1 MADAEEKARAEKLAA
16 AKKRVAQIQK
26 QKGKKGKKGESSKQ
40 TATLPEAGDK
50 APAPESKQEP
60 EPEPEPE
67 QLPEAESP
75 KGTTVEKDDAEEAVA
90 EVPISTEEPTDDS
103 NKKEGDGDEPPP
115 KVRTHGRQPSI
126 SVQSKLRSSSF
137 RQDSKLPGVSTSS
150 SGIKSPTLPLSPDGS
165 TAPEMFRKQAIRLE
179 ELEKENKRL
188 EKEVEMTSAKWKKS
202 EEQLDDLRE
211 ASTETIELKAK
222 LAKAEMQAEEVE
234 KLKAEISALQRQNS
248 HLHTRSHRP
257 SNSVAV
263 SGSADSPV
271 SELQSQLDAKSAT
284 IENMEMEISNL
295 RAQLNSQSTHS
306 SAHEEQISA
315 LEDKLSRSE
324 SALEK
329 SQRELADAKQAI
341 SRAAE
346 KAVKEV
352 VDKTSTETL
361 VKSLERQLRES
372 EEAKAEADRR
382 ADLLE
387 KKLQALSN
395 LHKESESRHQTRL
408 RERDK
413 FEKDVAILTKKIATT
428 ENENLRLKEERD
440 RLRKR
445 EASGTGADEGLD
457 ELEDEERLRLERKV
471 RDLEGEVFDLRRG
484 IWKERKREL
493 SSHND
498 NQGVHAD
505 EKSFTGT
512 FDDVDL
518 IGGAPGGHSYTGRRS
533 ITQRPQQHSSFAT
546 VFQSGLSAFTGAQ
559 DQDRGRKSFDY
570 GSHVDPNDDFL
581 DDDAFD
587 EDAFA
592 RAQEEEEAKNRV
604 EWAREIKGKLKNWK
618 GWRLDLV
625 ECRYGAQGA
634 GIGLGEIFEA

>member
-16 AKKRVAQIQK
+16 AKKRVAQLQK

-40 TATLPEAGDK
+40 AAASAEAGDK
-50 APAPESKQEP
+50 APTPESKQEQ
-60 EPEPEPE
+60 EPEPELE
-67 QLPEAESP
+67 QEPEAGSP
-75 KGTTVEKDDAEEAVA
+75 KDMAVEKEDAEEAIV
-90 EVPISTEEPTDDS
+90 EERDDGS
-103 NKKEGDGDEPPP
+103 DKKEENSEESLP
-115 KVRTHGRQPSI
+115 KVRSHGRQPSI

-137 RQDSKLPGVSTSS
+137 RQDSKLPGINPTA
-150 SGIKSPTLPLSPDGS
+150 SGVKSPPLPLSPDGS

-188 EKEVEMTSAKWKKS
+188 EKEVEVTSAKWKKS

-211 ASTETIELKAK
+211 ASTETVELKER
-222 LAKAEMQAEEVE
+222 LAKAAKQAEEVD

-248 HLHTRSHRP
+248 HLQTRSHRP
-257 SNSVAV
+257 STSIAV
-263 SGSADSPV
+263 SGNSDSPA
-271 SELQSQLDAKSAT
+271 SELLSQLDAKSAK

-324 SALEK
+324 AALEK
-329 SQRELADAKQAI
+329 SQRELADTKQAVT
-341 SRAAE
+341 RAAE
-346 KAVKEV
+346 KAVKEG

-361 VKSLERQLRES
+361 VKSLERQLKES
-372 EEAKAEADRR
+372 EEAKFEADKK
-382 ADLLE
+382 AELLE

-395 LHKESESRHQTRL
+395 LHKESESRHQVRMK
-408 RERDK
+408 ERDK
-413 FEKDVAILTKKIATT
+413 FEKDVAMLTRKLATT

-457 ELEDEERLRLERKV
+457 ELEDEERLNLERKV

-493 SSHND
+493 STHND
-498 NQGVHAD
+498 GDGAQTD
-505 EKSFTGT
+505 TKSVTST

-518 IGGAPGGHSYTGRRS
+518 TGGAPGGHSYTGRRS
-533 ITQRPQQHSSFAT
+533 VTQRPQQHSSFAT
-546 VFQSGLSAFTGAQ
+546 VFSSGLAAFTGTH
-559 DQDRGRKSFDY
+559 DQDRGYKSFDY
-570 GSHVDPNDDFL
+570 GSHADPNDDLL

-592 RAQEEEEAKNRV
+592 RAQEEEEAKRRV

-634 GIGLGEIFEA
+634 GVGLGEIFEA

>member
-16 AKKRVAQIQK
+16 AKKRVAQLQK

-40 TATLPEAGDK
+40 AAALTEASDK
-50 APAPESKQEP
+50 AASPESKQEP

-67 QLPEAESP
+67 QEPEAGSP
-75 KGTTVEKDDAEEAVA
+75 KDTTTEKDDTEEAIA
-90 EVPISTEEPTDDS
+90 AEPTDEGD
-103 NKKEGDGDEPPP
+103 KKEDESEEPLP
-115 KVRTHGRQPSI
+115 KVRSHGRQPSI

-137 RQDSKLPGVSTSS
+137 RQDSKLSGVSPNA
-150 SGIKSPTLPLSPDGS
+150 SGVKSPPLPLSPDGS
-165 TAPEMFRKQAIRLE
+165 TAPEMFRKQVIRLE

-188 EKEVEMTSAKWKKS
+188 EKEVETASSKWKKS

-211 ASTETIELKAK
+211 ASTETVELKER
-222 LAKAEMQAEEVE
+222 LAKAEKQAEEVE

-248 HLHTRSHRP
+248 HLQTRSHRP
-257 SNSVAV
+257 SNSVAI
-263 SGSADSPV
+263 SGNAESPN
-271 SELQSQLDAKSAT
+271 SELLSQVDAKSAT

-324 SALEK
+324 TALEK
-329 SQRELADAKQAI
+329 SQRELTDTKQAVT
-341 SRAAE
+341 RAAE
-346 KAVKEV
+346 KAVKEG

-361 VKSLERQLRES
+361 IKSLERQLKES
-372 EEAKAEADRR
+372 DEAKAEADKK
-382 ADLLE
+382 AELLE

-395 LHKESESRHQTRL
+395 LHKESESRHQIRL
-408 RERDK
+408 KERDK
-413 FEKDVAILTKKIATT
+413 FERDVAMLTRKIATT
-428 ENENLRLKEERD
+428 DNENLRLKEERD

-457 ELEDEERLRLERKV
+457 ELEEEERLQLERKV
-471 RDLEGEVFDLRRG
+471 RDLEGEIFDLRRG

-493 SSHND
+493 STHND
-498 NQGVHAD
+498 GEGSQAD
-505 EKSFTGT
+505 IKSVTGT
-512 FDDVDL
+512 FDDIDL
-518 IGGAPGGHSYTGRRS
+518 TGGAPSGHNHSGRRS

-546 VFQSGLSAFTGAQ
+546 VLSSGLAAFTGTH
-559 DQDRGRKSFDY
+559 DQDRGYKSFDY
-570 GSHVDPNDDFL
+570 GSHAGLDDELL

-592 RAQEEEEAKNRV
+592 RAQEEEEAKKRV

-634 GIGLGEIFEA
+634 GVGLGEIFEA

>member
-1 MADAEEKARAEKLAA
+1 MADTEDKDRAEKLAA
-16 AKKRVAQIQK
+16 AKKRVAQMQK

-40 TATLPEAGDK
+40 ATALTEAGPKGQSPD
-50 APAPESKQEP
+50 SKK
-60 EPEPEPE
+60 
-67 QLPEAESP
+67 EAEPDSEKQTEADSP
-75 KGTTVEKDDAEEAVA
+75 KDTTAEKDNIDEAVVETSTPVEELA
-90 EVPISTEEPTDDS
+90 DESNTKEEEGEEVL
-103 NKKEGDGDEPPP
+103 P
-115 KVRTHGRQPSI
+115 KVRSHGRQPSI

-137 RQDSKLPGVSTSS
+137 RQDSKVPVISPSS
-150 SGIKSPTLPLSPDGS
+150 SGVKSPPLPLSPDGS

-188 EKEVEMTSAKWKKS
+188 EKEVEVTSAKWKKS

-211 ASTETIELKAK
+211 ASTETVELKEK
-222 LAKAEMQAEEVE
+222 LAKAEKQAEEVE
-234 KLKAEISALQRQNS
+234 KLKAEVSALQRQNS
-248 HLHTRSHRP
+248 HLHTKSHRP
-257 SNSVAV
+257 SITAAV
-263 SGSADSPV
+263 SGNADSPE
-271 SELQSQLDAKSAT
+271 SELLSQLDAKSAT

-295 RAQLNSQSTHS
+295 RAQLNSQSTNS
-306 SAHEEQISA
+306 SAHQEQISA

-324 SALEK
+324 NALEK
-329 SQRELADAKQAI
+329 SQRELADAKQAV

-346 KAVKEV
+346 KAVKEG

-361 VKSLERQLRES
+361 IKSLERQIKES
-372 EEAKAEADRR
+372 EDAKAEADKKI
-382 ADLLE
+382 DLLE

-395 LHKESESRHQTRL
+395 LHKESESRHQTRMK
-408 RERDK
+408 ERDK
-413 FEKDVAILTKKIATT
+413 FEKDVAMLTKKITTT

-440 RLRKR
+440 RLKKR
-445 EASGTGADEGLD
+445 EASGVGADEGLD
-457 ELEDEERLRLERKV
+457 ELEDEERQRLERKV

-493 SSHND
+493 SSQHD
-498 NQGVHAD
+498 GEGAQTD
-505 EKSFTGT
+505 SKSFSGT

-518 IGGAPGGHSYTGRRS
+518 TGGAPGGHSYAGRRS
-533 ITQRPQQHSSFAT
+533 TSQRPQQHSSFAT
-546 VFQSGLSAFTGAQ
+546 VLQSGLAAFTGAQ
-559 DQDRGRKSFDY
+559 DQDRGYKGFDY
-570 GSHVDPNDDFL
+570 DSHAEPNEEFL

-592 RAQEEEEAKNRV
+592 RAQEEEEAKKRV
-604 EWAREIKGKLKNWK
+604 EWAREIKAKLKNWK